1 MTPNSLL
8 SLFKSNNINDNYF
21 WFFKFDSE
29 KRENGK
35 LIIVSTL
42 DEIYRDKYDK
52 SDLNY
57 AKGNTGYNY
66 ITINFDKIFTKN
78 NSEKIDLPKDRT
90 ELSYEINSIVA
101 SYDNYIFKK
110 SLMIYI
116 LIENVLVRLLKDA
129 NISLVLG
136 HIYLLLL

>member
-1 MTPNSLL
+1 MTLNSLL
-8 SLFKSNNINDNYF
+8 SLLKSNNINDNYF

-57 AKGNTGYNY
+57 AKGSTGYNY

-78 NSEKIDLPKDRT
+78 NSEKIDLPKDRA

-116 LIENVLVRLLKDA
+116 LIENVLVTPLKDA

>member
-1 MTPNSLL
+1 M
-8 SLFKSNNINDNYF
+8 
-21 WFFKFDSE
+21 
-29 KRENGK
+29 
-35 LIIVSTL
+35 
-42 DEIYRDKYDK
+42 DEIYRDKYDRN
-52 SDLNY
+52 DLNY
-57 AKGNTGYNY
+57 TKENTGYNY

-78 NSEKIDLPKDRT
+78 NSEKIDLPKDRA
-90 ELSYEINSIVA
+90 ELSYDINSIVA

-116 LIENVLVRLLKDA
+116 LIENALVTSLKDA